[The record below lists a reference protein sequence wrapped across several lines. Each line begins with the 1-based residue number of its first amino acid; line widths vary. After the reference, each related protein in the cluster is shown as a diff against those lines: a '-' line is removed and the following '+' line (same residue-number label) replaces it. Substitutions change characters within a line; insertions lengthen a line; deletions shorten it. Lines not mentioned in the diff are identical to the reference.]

1 MRISLLQVDLAH
13 GGGFSRIV
21 GPYDAYRRTLA
32 FFAREMDGDRGAFA
46 GEVRPALAPSRNS

>member
-1 MRISLLQVDLAH
+1 MQVDLAH

-46 GEVRPALAPSRNS
+46 GEVPPALAPSRNS